1 VQGRECV
8 QEVKHKGETIGG
20 EEPGR
25 EADRMVLPSRRAT
38 LPPFLEKLL
47 RRKA

>member
-1 VQGRECV
+1 MQGRECV
-8 QEVKHKGETIGG
+8 QEVKHRGETMG

-25 EADRMVLPSRRAT
+25 EADRVVLPSRRAT

-47 RRKA
+47 GRKA